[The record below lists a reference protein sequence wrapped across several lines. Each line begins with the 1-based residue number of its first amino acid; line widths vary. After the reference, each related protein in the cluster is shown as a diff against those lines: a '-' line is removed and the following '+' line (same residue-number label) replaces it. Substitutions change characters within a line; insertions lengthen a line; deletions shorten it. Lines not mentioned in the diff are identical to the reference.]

1 MMASLLYSLYLFE
14 AYFSL
19 SQAYHL
25 SSLIITIT
33 SLFDHVIYLSIIYS
47 YYNSHTLFDNYY
59 VVMVLLLMISAHY
72 DAFVRMVSSL
82 FITGLIL
89 LMSNVII
96 SSIF

>member
-47 YYNSHTLFDNYY
+47 YYNSHTLF
-59 VVMVLLLMISAHY
+59 VVMVLLLMITAHY